1 MSWLFACTAFL
12 LFLAAPADAA
22 SPLVR
27 ARLEPASAKVMVGEP
42 ARIVLDVLTP
52 TWFLAP
58 PVFPTIEVADA
69 LVVFEGRGINLN
81 ESIGGAPYAGIQR
94 EYLVYPMRPG
104 RIEVPPIDVTI
115 VFAIDAKPSA
125 PMRLSTRPLS
135 FLAEVP
141 AGAGGLDR
149 FVAARRLLVRQA
161 LEPQAKGLVV
171 GDALRRTLTIDA
183 EEAFAMMLPQI
194 TVAPIAGIAIYAD
207 PPRVEERAGE
217 RGAPRTAR
225 RVESF
230 TYRFER
236 AGDYVLPGIEVSWWD
251 IGSRQVRKAAV
262 PAITLT
268 VAPAPPGKAE
278 IPLPEEV
285 GAGPAPKPSPRSLD
299 WTGLSRLLLPLLVAL
314 AALVLAW
321 PLIRQGLRRARR
333 WLKAARR
340 QRRDS
345 EPWWFARVKRAAA
358 RGDAAET
365 YRALLGWVDRCGL
378 GDKDTGTL
386 DALIALAG
394 NDELASEVARLSA
407 ALYGK
412 GAAERWRAGRL
423 IEVLQAVRLRMHD
436 KQTTRDRVAL
446 GPLNPWRRA

>member
-12 LFLAAPADAA
+12 LFLVAPADAA

-58 PVFPTIEVADA
+58 PVFPTIEVTDA
-69 LVVFEGRGINLN
+69 LVVFEERGININ

-115 VFAIDAKPSA
+115 VFAIDAKPST
-125 PMRLSTRPLS
+125 PTRISTRPLS
-135 FLAEVP
+135 FLAELP

-183 EEAFAMMLPQI
+183 EEAFAMMLPEI

-236 AGDYVLPGIEVSWWD
+236 AGDYELPGIEVSWWD
-251 IGSRQVRKAAV
+251 IGSRQARKATSPPIILHV
-262 PAITLT
+262 G
-268 VAPAPPGKAE
+268 PAPPGQAE
-278 IPLPEEV
+278 IPLPEEG
-285 GAGPAPKPSPRSLD
+285 GAGPAPKPKPSQRSLA
-299 WTGLSRLLLPLLVAL
+299 WPGLSQLLLPLLVAL
-314 AALVLAW
+314 AALVLGW

-345 EPWWFARVKRAAA
+345 EPRWFARVKRAAA
-358 RGDAAET
+358 RGDAPET

-378 GDKDTGTL
+378 GGKDTGTL

-394 NDELASEVARLSA
+394 NDELASEVARLSV
-407 ALYGK
+407 ALYGT
-412 GAAERWRAGRL
+412 GPAERWREGRL
-423 IEVLQAVRLRMHD
+423 IDVLQEIRSHIHG
-436 KQTTRDRVAL
+436 KQTTRDRAAL
-446 GPLNPWRRA
+446 GPLNP